1 MRIRNVPPAI
11 VLSLLVACAGNKA
24 SAGGAA
30 GSSAAASAQRGPGGL
45 PTKLVLIGIND
56 THGAILAQPPPRWL
70 ARTTRDDF
78 GGADWF
84 SSYVDAVRADAK
96 ANGGATVLLD
106 AGDMF
111 QGTLISNQFQG
122 RSVVDV
128 YNAIGVDAAAIGNH
142 EFDFGIQ
149 ALKDREAQAKFPVL
163 SANIFKKGTRER
175 PSWAKPTAMLTIG
188 GLKVGVIGLTT
199 VETPIVTQSTNIADV
214 EFVPGGPIAAQLADE
229 LRAQGAQ
236 VVLVTAHMGPKG
248 DGEIEKVAIAC
259 KGKVDAIVSGHH
271 HVPIGPPAL
280 IVENIPIVQSG
291 AKLQQFSVVELFLDG
306 AGHVKS
312 YAVNEHSLPRKNGPM
327 AILHDVNGQPVQY
340 LGSTI
345 RPDAKVQTILAGYDV
360 QVRKLR
366 ESTVGATQVELRKGG
381 KDDLLGNLAADAL
394 RSGAGGS
401 LKAQFAFQNSGGL
414 RIGALAAGPIT
425 FGDLFDLYP
434 FDNQQMVVTLPAA
447 GVRNA
452 LEAVLHAGKGP
463 LKVSGLRYTI
473 DWDRFHAGS
482 DVRKAP
488 PGAIVTELVDE
499 ATGKS
504 LCETKS
510 CTETSCQSDCAP
522 GNYTVSVTDF
532 LANGGDGLALLRK
545 APREVG
551 SVLARDIIVAYVKAH
566 TPLTP
571 EILGSLSAGA
581 PLRVKQVGS
590 AHGEEE

>member
-1 MRIRNVPPAI
+1 MRIQTVPSALL
-11 VLSLLVACAGNKA
+11 LSLLACAGNTA
-24 SAGGAA
+24 SAGGATA
-30 GSSAAASAQRGPGGL
+30 SSAAAPRGAGGL

-70 ARTTRDDF
+70 AKTTRSDF

-84 SSYVDAVRADAK
+84 SSYVDAIRAEAK

-111 QGTLISNQFQG
+111 QGTLVSNQFQG

-142 EFDFGIQ
+142 EFDFGIK
-149 ALKDREAQAKFPVL
+149 ALEDREAQAKFPVL
-163 SANIFKKGTRER
+163 AANIFKKGTRER
-175 PSWAKPTAMLTIG
+175 PTWARPTVMLTID

-214 EFVPGGPIAAQLADE
+214 EFLPGGPIAAHLADE

-236 VVLVTAHMGPKG
+236 VVLITAHMGPKG
-248 DGEIEKVAIAC
+248 DGEIQKVALAC

-271 HVPIGPPAL
+271 HISIGPPPM

-291 AKLQQFSVVELFLDG
+291 AKLQAFSVVELFLDG
-306 AGHVKS
+306 SGHVKS
-312 YAVNEHSLPRKNGPM
+312 YAVNEHSLPRAEGPM
-327 AILHDVNGQPVQY
+327 PILHELNGQPVQY
-340 LGSTI
+340 LGRTI
-345 RPDAKVQTILAGYDV
+345 KPNPRIQAILASYDGQV
-360 QVRKLR
+360 QKLR
-366 ESTVGATQVELRKGG
+366 DSTVGSSQVELRKGG
-381 KDDLLGNLAADAL
+381 KDDLLANLAADAL

-414 RIGALAAGPIT
+414 RVSEIAAGPIT
-425 FGDLFDLYP
+425 FGELFDLYP
-434 FDNQQMVVTLPAA
+434 FDNQQMVLTLPAA

-463 LKVSGLRYTI
+463 LKVSGLRYTV

-482 DVRKAP
+482 DTRDAP
-488 PGAIVTELVDE
+488 PGAIVTELIDE
-499 ATGKS
+499 NTGKS

-510 CTETSCQSDCAP
+510 CTETACQADCAP
-522 GNYTVSVTDF
+522 GDFTVSVTDF
-532 LANGGDGLALLRK
+532 LANGGDGLALLRT
-545 APREVG
+545 ARRETG

-566 TPLTP
+566 SPLTP
-571 EILGSLSAGA
+571 KLLGEVSAGGA
-581 PLRVKQVGS
+581 LRIKQVGS
-590 AHGEEE
+590 PSGQDE

>member
-1 MRIRNVPPAI
+1 MRIQTVPSALL
-11 VLSLLVACAGNKA
+11 LSLLACAGNTA
-24 SAGGAA
+24 SAGGATA
-30 GSSAAASAQRGPGGL
+30 SSAAAPRGAGGL

-70 ARTTRDDF
+70 AKTTRSDF

-84 SSYVDAVRADAK
+84 SSYVDAIRAEAK

-111 QGTLISNQFQG
+111 QGTLVSNQFQG

-142 EFDFGIQ
+142 EFDFGIK
-149 ALKDREAQAKFPVL
+149 ALEDREAQAKFPVL
-163 SANIFKKGTRER
+163 AANIFKKGTRER
-175 PSWAKPTAMLTIG
+175 PTWARPTVMLTID

-214 EFVPGGPIAAQLADE
+214 EFLPGGPIAAQLADE

-236 VVLVTAHMGPKG
+236 VVLITAHMGPKG
-248 DGEIEKVAIAC
+248 DGEIQKVALAC

-271 HVPIGPPAL
+271 HISIGPPPM

-291 AKLQQFSVVELFLDG
+291 AKLQAFSVVELFLDG
-306 AGHVKS
+306 SGHVKS
-312 YAVNEHSLPRKNGPM
+312 YAVNEHSLPRAEGPM
-327 AILHDVNGQPVQY
+327 PILHELNGQPVQY
-340 LGSTI
+340 LGRTI
-345 RPDAKVQTILAGYDV
+345 KPNPRIQAILASYDGQV
-360 QVRKLR
+360 QKLR
-366 ESTVGATQVELRKGG
+366 DSTVGSSQVELRKGG
-381 KDDLLGNLAADAL
+381 KDDLLANLAADAL

-414 RIGALAAGPIT
+414 RVSEIAAGPIT
-425 FGDLFDLYP
+425 FGELFDLYP
-434 FDNQQMVVTLPAA
+434 FDNQQMVLTLPAA

-463 LKVSGLRYTI
+463 LKVSGLRYTV

-482 DVRKAP
+482 DTRDAP
-488 PGAIVTELVDE
+488 PGAIVTELIDE
-499 ATGKS
+499 NTGKS

-510 CTETSCQSDCAP
+510 CTETACQADCAP
-522 GNYTVSVTDF
+522 GDFTVSVTDF
-532 LANGGDGLALLRK
+532 LANGGDGLALLRT
-545 APREVG
+545 ARRETG

-566 TPLTP
+566 SPLTP
-571 EILGSLSAGA
+571 KLLGEVSAGGA
-581 PLRVKQVGS
+581 LRIKQVGS
-590 AHGEEE
+590 PSGQDE